1 MNPQSFSLE
10 KLAHLV
16 QGECVGQRDLKLSG
30 LASLEH
36 AGAQHL
42 AFVNADKYLDQA
54 GASKAGAL
62 IVTEALKAQIHS
74 QQNFIVVAN
83 PYLAF
88 AILTHVFERKHADTG
103 IESTAQIDPSAIIAD
118 SAYIGHY
125 AVIGKHCVVGDESVI
140 QSHCRI
146 DDDVEVGKQCFIDSH
161 VTLTGQAKIGDRV
174 RIHANTVIGG
184 EGFGFAP
191 YQGKWHRIAQL
202 GSVRIGNDVRI
213 GSNCSI
219 DRGALD
225 DTILDDGVII
235 DNLVQIAH
243 NVKIGANT
251 AMAAKCGIAGSTEIG
266 KNCIFAGGVGVVG
279 HINIADNV
287 TITGMSMV
295 TKSISEA
302 GSYSSGTPMLES
314 LQWKRA
320 AVRFKQLAD
329 VPLTQL
335 MQRLDYMKSQIE
347 SLESTKL
354 RNNYDD

>member
-1 MNPQSFSLE
+1 MNHQNFSLE

-16 QGECVGQRDLKLSG
+16 QGECVGQQDLLLSG
-30 LASLEH
+30 LASLEN
-36 AGAQHL
+36 ATAQHL
-42 AFVNADKYLDQA
+42 AFVNAEKYIDLAEQSN
-54 GASKAGAL
+54 ASAL
-62 IVTEALKAQIHS
+62 IVTPALKEKILTK
-74 QQNFIVVAN
+74 QNFIVVAN

-88 AILTHVFERKHADTG
+88 AILTHVFERKHTQTG
-103 IESTAQIDPSAIIAD
+103 IEVTAQIDPSAIISD

-125 AVIGKHCVVGDESVI
+125 AVIGAHCVVGDETII
-140 QSHCRI
+140 QSHCKI
-146 DDDVEVGKQCFIDSH
+146 DDDVEIGKQCFIDSH
-161 VTLTGQAKIGDRV
+161 VVVTGQSKLGDRV

-225 DTILDDGVII
+225 DTILEDGVIL

-243 NVKIGANT
+243 NVKVGANT
-251 AMAAKCGIAGSTEIG
+251 AMAAKCGIAGSTTIG
-266 KNCIFAGGVGVVG
+266 KNCIFAGAVGVVG

-287 TITGMSMV
+287 QITGMSMV
-295 TKSISEA
+295 TKSISKA
-302 GSYSSGTPMLES
+302 GSYSSGTPMLETH
-314 LQWKRA
+314 QWKRA
-320 AVRFKQLAD
+320 AIRFKQLAD

-335 MQRLDYMKSQIE
+335 MKKLDHMQSQVE
-347 SLESTKL
+347 SLESTFKL
-354 RNNYDD
+354 RK

>member
-1 MNPQSFSLE
+1 MNPRQLRLE
-10 KLAHLV
+10 DLARLV
-16 QGECVGQRDLKLSG
+16 QGECVGQFDLVLEG
-30 LASLEH
+30 LASLD
-36 AGAQHL
+36 AAQEKHL
-42 AFVNADKYLDQA
+42 AFVNADKYLDHA
-54 GASKAGAL
+54 RASKAGAL
-62 IVTEALKAQIHS
+62 IVTAALKAQLDS
-74 QQNFIVVAN
+74 CNNFIIVDN

-88 AILTHVFERKHADTG
+88 AILTHVFEKKHTQQG
-103 IESTAQIDPSAIIAD
+103 IESTAQIHPSAIIAD

-125 AVIGKHCVVGDESVI
+125 VVIGEHCVVGDETVI
-140 QSHCRI
+140 QSHVKI
-146 DDDVEVGKQCFIDSH
+146 DDDVEIGQQCFIDSH
-161 VTLTGQAKIGDRV
+161 VTVTGETKIGNRV
-174 RIHANTVIGG
+174 RIHANSVIGG

-202 GSVRIGNDVRI
+202 GSVKIGHDVRI

-225 DTILDDGVII
+225 DTILEDGVII

-251 AMAAKCGIAGSTEIG
+251 ALAAKCGVAGSTTIG
-266 KNCIFAGGVGVVG
+266 KNCVLAGGVGVVG

-287 TITGMSMV
+287 TITAMSMV
-295 TKSISEA
+295 TKSISES

-314 LQWKRA
+314 LHWKRA

-335 MQRLDYMKSQIE
+335 LKRLDHIQAQIE
-347 SLESTKL
+347 SLESTFK
-354 RNNYDD
+354 RK

>member
-1 MNPQSFSLE
+1 MNSQKFSLE
-10 KLAHLV
+10 KLAGLV
-16 QGECVGQRDLKLSG
+16 QGQCIGQADLQLSG
-30 LASLEH
+30 MASLEQAKPH
-36 AGAQHL
+36 HL
-42 AFVNADKYLDQA
+42 AFVNAEKYLAEANQ
-54 GASKAGAL
+54 SQAGAL
-62 IVTEALKAQIHS
+62 IVTAELQAQITT

-88 AILTHVFERKHADTG
+88 AILTHVFEKKHVETG
-103 IESTAQIDPSAIIAD
+103 IESTAQIHPSAIIAD
-118 SAYIGHY
+118 TAYIGHY
-125 AVIGKHCVVGDESVI
+125 TVIGAHCVVGEGTRIESQVKV
-140 QSHCRI
+140 
-146 DDDVEVGKQCFIDSH
+146 DDNVEIGKDCFIDSH
-161 VTLTGQAKIGDRV
+161 VTLTGEARIADRV
-174 RIHANTVIGG
+174 RIHASTVIGG

-225 DTILDDGVII
+225 DTILEDGVII

-243 NVKIGANT
+243 NVKVGANT
-251 AMAAKCGIAGSTEIG
+251 AMAAKCGIAGSTTIG
-266 KNCIFAGGVGVVG
+266 KNCVLAGAVGIVG

-295 TKSISEA
+295 TKSISVA

-314 LQWKRA
+314 GSWKKA
-320 AVRFKQLAD
+320 AIRFKQLAD

-335 MQRLDYMKSQIE
+335 VKRLDHMQSQIE
-347 SLESTKL
+347 SLESTFKL
-354 RNNYDD
+354 RK

>member
-1 MNPQSFSLE
+1 MSDQNLNLQY
-10 KLAHLV
+10 LAQVV
-16 QGECVGQRDLKLSG
+16 QGQCLGQPDFLLSG

-36 AGAQHL
+36 ADHQQI
-42 AFVNADKYLDQA
+42 AFVNGEKYIPHAQH
-54 GASKAGAL
+54 SKAGAL
-62 IVTEALKAQIHS
+62 IITADLKDQLSMH
-74 QQNFIVVAN
+74 QNFIIVDN

-88 AILTHVFERKHADTG
+88 ATLTHIFERKHQQTG
-103 IESTAQIDPSAIIAD
+103 IEATAQIHPTAMIAD

-125 AVIGKHCVVGDESVI
+125 VVIGENCVVGEHSI
-140 QSHCRI
+140 IKSHVTL
-146 DDDVEVGKQCFIDSH
+146 DDFVEVGDHCFIDSH
-161 VTLTGQAKIGDRV
+161 VMLTGETKIANRV

-225 DTILDDGVII
+225 DTILEDGVII

-251 AMAAKCGIAGSTEIG
+251 AIAAKCGIAGSTTIG
-266 KNCIFAGGVGVVG
+266 KNCILAGGVGIVG
-279 HINIADNV
+279 HIKIADNI
-287 TITGMSMV
+287 TFTGMSMV
-295 TKSISEA
+295 TNNISEP
-302 GSYSSGTPMLES
+302 GSYSSGTVLLPTPLWRRS
-314 LQWKRA
+314 
-320 AVRFKQLAD
+320 AVRVKQLAD

-335 MQRLDYMKSQIE
+335 VKKIDHVQAQIE
-347 SLESTKL
+347 HIESTLEL
-354 RNNYDD
+354 RKSL